1 MVHNLMLPDNGVMKR
16 LQDAV
21 TAVEYTYPTSFQ
33 VLSAWMVG
41 LNKPSLSAA
50 IGSLRNVA
58 HHHVWKLEEHLLGPH
73 HRVPSS
79 RNTAAAG
86 LQRARRRPR
95 PYLSRARLHDAA

>member
-1 MVHNLMLPDNGVMKR
+1 MRDEPSRSVELDLADLQRAPEAAAAIISAPDVMVHNLMLPDNGVMKR

-73 HRVPSS
+73 H
-79 RNTAAAG
+79 
-86 LQRARRRPR
+86 
-95 PYLSRARLHDAA
+95 